1 MDRLKKTWQDEYL
14 SMIDDCEKRES
25 RLSDWEQT
33 FIESLTEQLEKG
45 RVLSIKQIE
54 RLDQIWERATK
65 NG

>member
-1 MDRLKKTWQDEYL
+1 VDRLKKTWQDEYL